1 MNKLLVGMGIFLSAL
16 VLAQA
21 APKTYRLIV
30 NGQAQSTPA
39 IVVGGKTYVPL
50 EALQKAGAQ
59 ASLQGG
65 ELRVQF
71 IPVGGRE
78 QALLLEGKK
87 GEWLSNGTWRLR
99 VLDIAPGTNPFF
111 GSGPGYLVRVEVRNL
126 TSGKTSLHKTGFD
139 GFQLLDNRGN
149 KLVAASFGGEQYTDI
164 PQADG
169 LVLNLR
175 FGGPNPKL
183 EEIGAPDKLLVNF
196 RSSGGKPALK
206 GFRVFLGE

>member
-39 IVVGGKTYVPL
+39 IVVNGKTYVPL

-59 ASLQGG
+59 ASLQGN

-71 IPVGGRE
+71 IPVGGQQ
-78 QALLLEGKK
+78 QATLLEGKK

-99 VLDIAPGTNPFF
+99 VLGIEPGTNPFF

-126 TSGKTSLHKTGFD
+126 TGGRLSLLKSGFD
-139 GFQLLDNRGN
+139 NFQLLDNRGN
-149 KLVAASFGGEQYTDI
+149 KLVAASFGEQYTDI

-175 FGGPNPKL
+175 FGPNPKL

-206 GFRVFLGE
+206 GFRVFMGD

>member
-21 APKTYRLIV
+21 AQRTYRLVV
-30 NGQAQSTPA
+30 NGQAQTTPA
-39 IVVGGKTYVPL
+39 IVVNGKTYVPL

-71 IPVGGRE
+71 IPVGGQQ

-99 VLDIAPGTNPFF
+99 VLDVAPGTNPFF
-111 GSGPGYLVRVEVRNL
+111 GSGPGYVVRVEVRNL
-126 TSGKTSLHKTGFD
+126 TSGKTSLLKTGFD
-139 GFQLLDNRGN
+139 SFQLLDSQGN
-149 KLVAASFGGEQYTDI
+149 KLVAASFGEQYTDI

-169 LVLNLR
+169 VVINLR
-175 FGGPNPKL
+175 FGPNPRL
-183 EEIGAPDKLLVNF
+183 EAIGAPDKLLVNF
-196 RSSGGKPALK
+196 RPSGGRPALK
-206 GFRVFLGE
+206 GFRVFLTE

>member
-21 APKTYRLIV
+21 AQRTYRLVV
-30 NGQAQSTPA
+30 NGQAQATPA
-39 IVVGGKTYVPL
+39 IVVNGKTYVPL

-71 IPVGGRE
+71 IPVGGQQ

-87 GEWLSNGTWRLR
+87 GEWLSNGTWRLQ
-99 VLDIAPGTNPFF
+99 VLDVAPGTNPFF
-111 GSGPGYLVRVEVRNL
+111 GSGPGYVVRVEVRNL
-126 TSGKTSLHKTGFD
+126 TSGKTSLLKTGFD
-139 GFQLLDNRGN
+139 SFQLLDSQGN
-149 KLVAASFGGEQYTDI
+149 KLVAASFGEQYTDI

-169 LVLNLR
+169 VVINLR
-175 FGGPNPKL
+175 FGPNPRL
-183 EEIGAPDKLLVNF
+183 ETIGAPDKLLVNF
-196 RSSGGKPALK
+196 RPSGGRPALK
-206 GFRVFLGE
+206 GFRVFLAE

>member
-1 MNKLLVGMGIFLSAL
+1 MHRLLIATLVALSAL

-21 APKTYRLIV
+21 AQRTYRLVV
-30 NGQAQSTPA
+30 NGQAQASPA

-59 ASLQGG
+59 VSLSGN
-65 ELRVQF
+65 EVRVQF
-71 IPVGGRE
+71 IPVGGQE
-78 QALLLEGKK
+78 QAMLLEGKK

-99 VLDIAPGTNPFF
+99 VLDVAPGTNPFF
-111 GSGPGYLVRVEVRNL
+111 GSGPGYVVRVEVRNL
-126 TSGKTSLHKTGFD
+126 TSGKTSLLKTGFD

-149 KLVAASFGGEQYTDI
+149 KLVAASFGEQYTDLA
-164 PQADG
+164 QADG

-175 FGGPNPKL
+175 FGPNPKL

-196 RSSGGKPALK
+196 RPSGGKPALR
-206 GFRVFLGE
+206 GFRVFLSE

>member
-1 MNKLLVGMGIFLSAL
+1 MNKLLVGMGIFLSTL

-21 APKTYRLIV
+21 AQRTYRLVV
-30 NGQAQSTPA
+30 NGQAQTTPA
-39 IVVGGKTYVPL
+39 IVVNGKTYVPL

-71 IPVGGRE
+71 IPVGGQQ

-99 VLDIAPGTNPFF
+99 VLEIAPGTNPFF
-111 GSGPGYLVRVEVRNL
+111 GSGPGYVVRVEVRNL
-126 TSGKTSLHKTGFD
+126 TSGKTSLLKTGFD
-139 GFQLLDNRGN
+139 GFQLLDNQGN
-149 KLVAASFGGEQYTDI
+149 KLVAASFGEQYNDI

-169 LVLNLR
+169 VVIALR
-175 FGGPNPKL
+175 FGPNPKL
-183 EEIGAPDKLLVNF
+183 EQIGAPDKLLVNF
-196 RSSGGKPALK
+196 RSTGGKPALK
-206 GFRVFLGE
+206 GFRVFLSE